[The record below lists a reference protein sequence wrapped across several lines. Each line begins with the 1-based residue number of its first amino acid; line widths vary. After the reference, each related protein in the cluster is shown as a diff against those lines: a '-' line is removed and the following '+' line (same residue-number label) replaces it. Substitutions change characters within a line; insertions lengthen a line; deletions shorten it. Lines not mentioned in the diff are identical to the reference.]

1 MFMTSI
7 RNLLCAGLVAASAA
21 LAALVPTAAQ
31 EFSESHLA
39 VAKVVTANTPL
50 SKDFETVLPLLS
62 QRVQNRLIS
71 LRPDLH
77 EVISKTVQEVAL
89 RLAARRTDLDNAAAL
104 LWARAFT
111 EEELSDIAAFYTSE
125 TGKKFVN
132 LGPQLGQATIQTVQ
146 NWSNRVGEELLDK
159 AREELKKQG
168 HEL

>member
-1 MFMTSI
+1 MTPI
-7 RNLLCAGLVAASAA
+7 RNLLRAGFIAASA
-21 LAALVPTAAQ
+21 LCILQTPTLAQ
-31 EFSESHLA
+31 EFPESHMA
-39 VAKVVTANTPL
+39 VAHLVAANTPL
-50 SKDFETVLPLLS
+50 SKDFDTVLPLLS

-77 EVISKTVQEVAL
+77 EVISKAVQDVAL
-89 RLAARRTDLDNAAAL
+89 RLATRRTDLDNAAAL

-111 EEELSDIAAFYTSE
+111 EEELDVIAAFYTSPA
-125 TGKKFVN
+125 GKKFVN
-132 LGPQLGQATIQTVQ
+132 LGPQLGQATIQAVQ

>member
-7 RNLLCAGLVAASAA
+7 RNLFSAGLIVIACTASAPA
-21 LAALVPTAAQ
+21 WAQ

-39 VAKVVTANTPL
+39 AAHIAASNTPL
-50 SKDFETVLPLLS
+50 SKDFDTVLPLLS

-71 LRPDLH
+71 IRPDLH

-89 RLAARRTDLDNAAAL
+89 RLAARRADLDNSAAL

-111 EEELSDIAAFYTSE
+111 EEELNEIAAFYTSPV
-125 TGKKFVN
+125 GKKFVDI
-132 LGPQLGQATIQTVQ
+132 GPQLGQATIQTVQ

>member
-1 MFMTSI
+1 M
-7 RNLLCAGLVAASAA
+7 AVAHLVA
-21 LAALVPTAAQ
+21 
-31 EFSESHLA
+31 
-39 VAKVVTANTPL
+39 ANTPL
-50 SKDFETVLPLLS
+50 SKDFDTVLPLLS

-77 EVISKTVQEVAL
+77 DVISKAVQDVAL
-89 RLAARRTDLDNAAAL
+89 RLAARRTDLDGAAAL

-111 EEELSDIAAFYTSE
+111 EEELNDIATFYTSPA
-125 TGKKFVN
+125 GKKFVN
-132 LGPQLGQATIQTVQ
+132 LGPQLAQATIQVVQ